1 MDNFVHYLTKLGYR
15 KLTIRRSVHYAK
27 HYCHWLSI
35 HNLTIAS
42 ATYTDLLDYIG
53 YLQSKGNTS
62 ALINNNL
69 RSLTLY
75 YSCLAL
81 PNIAYN
87 LRLRGVTHANRPLL
101 SAADLGQLYHR
112 FTPKPQGSYRHTDPL
127 FLGLVIYQA
136 LDEQDLLR
144 INCEDLN
151 LRNGTLYI
159 PGGVKRKAGRQ
170 LSLEAHQIIPFQH
183 YLTTHRKETSD
194 LLFYPQCET
203 LSRLHDQFKSLSRQV
218 KKTAH
223 GLGIHFIC
231 FNQLRQSRFTLWI
244 QTYGLRKAQY
254 LAGFKHVSSM
264 EIYRQQ
270 DTSDLIKDIQQY
282 HPLQ

>member
-1 MDNFVHYLTKLGYR
+1 
-15 KLTIRRSVHYAK
+15 
-27 HYCHWLSI
+27 
-35 HNLTIAS
+35 
-42 ATYTDLLDYIG
+42 
-53 YLQSKGNTS
+53 LQSNGKTS

-87 LRLRGVTHANRPLL
+87 LRLRGVTHASRPLL
-101 SAADLGQLYHR
+101 SAADLDQLYHR
-112 FTPKPQGSYRHTDPL
+112 FTPKPQGSYRHTDQL

-144 INCEDLN
+144 INYEDLN

-203 LSRLHDQFKSLSRQV
+203 FSRLHDQFKSLAKQV
-218 KKTAH
+218 KTLSAA
-223 GLGIHFIC
+223 LGIHFIC

-264 EIYRQQ
+264 ESYRQQ
-270 DTSDLIKDIQQY
+270 DTFDLIKDIQQY